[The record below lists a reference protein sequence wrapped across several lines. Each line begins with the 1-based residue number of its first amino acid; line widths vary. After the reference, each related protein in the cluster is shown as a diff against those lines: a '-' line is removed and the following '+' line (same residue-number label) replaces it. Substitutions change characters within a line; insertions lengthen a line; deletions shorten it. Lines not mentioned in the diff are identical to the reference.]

1 MGWKYDCLELG
12 YEYGLVHYWGFD
24 FHGNNLPSAIFI
36 EGYFPSERTKLSSF
50 KDYLDR
56 ENISY
61 RNFPLYTFETQV
73 AILIGAGASCVFTLE
88 DDLIARLYFSVDNS
102 NPV

>member
-24 FHGNNLPSAIFI
+24 FHGNNNLPSAILI

-61 RNFPLYTFETQV
+61 RDFPCTR
-73 AILIGAGASCVFTLE
+73 SK
-88 DDLIARLYFSVDNS
+88 RK
-102 NPV
+102 